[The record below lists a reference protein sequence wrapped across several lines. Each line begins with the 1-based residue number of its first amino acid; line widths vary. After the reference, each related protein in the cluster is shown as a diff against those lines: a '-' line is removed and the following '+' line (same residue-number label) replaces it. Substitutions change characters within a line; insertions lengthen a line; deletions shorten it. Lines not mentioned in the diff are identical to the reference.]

1 MHEILKRALDEALT
15 AAYAGEIPVRAEE
28 VAFSESF
35 EREMRGLIRKTDRP
49 IQKYIPILT
58 AAACAVIAIGCAVLL
73 PRLLSHSVPVEPNE
87 SSAVTIDEPVE
98 STSAAETD
106 SDEPNAIRDENPGA
120 AGIVPSDIRDANP
133 NYGPGPDEFEDE
145 NPGAMGDVVDDEE
158 DTTEWDD
165 EDDDVGGENGV
176 PAVTDS
182 SPLTVDPSPQDPND
196 FPATGIPDSEEAAA
210 DDKDEDSVGENTEVD
225 EDTAVDDEDGGENII
240 TDDSDDDDA
249 AYVDDEDDS
258 DYDSDDDDVA
268 YDDSDDD
275 DMDYDNDEAG
285 DESPLPPIAKRATLN
300 GEVRAL
306 LGCSLAD
313 SYLHNGNF
321 MIDGKFYGLPIV
333 EGIDP
338 ETYRDPA
345 LAKLIGTAKYIEGE
359 PEERGLP
366 LFWGNIGKEAP
377 VIRPAYESD
386 QSDRNQY
393 DNLYF
398 EESASVEDVED
409 EDDITAETVYLEFF
423 RNGIVCV
430 FMDGYSGSAYYR
442 LDDEVLEKLT
452 ERIETRFK
460 VSELKTVGELSEQL
474 GSAEDYAQVY
484 VGIRDYYDCTMYG
497 ALSDGTFFAELLEKY
512 KKEKLQTGSNSE
524 YAPIRIELVS
534 RKSLRTEYF
543 AFYTDGTVR
552 VGDDKFFK
560 IDEAEVRAI
569 LTEYCR
575 QKNLPA
581 PVFYETLGEY
591 LTGKNFTTLTEVS
604 LYGKDS
610 RSDLL
615 LSGDGAELRALIE
628 EYAGKSAFLPRG
640 GSVSYRE
647 QGSIGIRV
655 DGWFYDV
662 RINRDVIVIGLSRNT
677 FKTPDGLYDKLC
689 AIISENGESP
699 YAGQDED
706 YYDDDVYE
714 EVVDD

>member
-15 AAYAGEIPVRAEE
+15 AAYAGEIPVGAEE
-28 VAFSESF
+28 VAFSEDF

-73 PRLLSHSVPVEPNE
+73 PRLLSHSVPVEPND
-87 SSAVTIDEPVE
+87 SVTTGVSPAPIVEPLE
-98 STSAAETD
+98 STSATETD
-106 SDEPNAIRDENPGA
+106 PAEPEE
-120 AGIVPSDIRDANP
+120 IRDANP
-133 NYGPGPDEFEDE
+133 SYGPGPDEFEDE
-145 NPGAMGDVVDDEE
+145 NPGAAGGVSDDEE

-165 EDDDVGGENGV
+165 EDDDVSGENGV
-176 PAVTDS
+176 PAVTGS
-182 SPLTVDPSPQDPND
+182 SSVTVEPASQDTED
-196 FPATGIPDSEEAAA
+196 FPAAGIPDSAETTA
-210 DDKDEDSVGENTEVD
+210 DDEDDDTDSGDDDADHIKIDEDIDADQDTIGDDDAETDVVD
-225 EDTAVDDEDGGENII
+225 EDTAADDED
-240 TDDSDDDDA
+240 
-249 AYVDDEDDS
+249 VS
-258 DYDSDDDDVA
+258 DYDSDDDDAA

-275 DMDYDNDEAG
+275 DMDYDNDEAT
-285 DESPLPPIAKRATLN
+285 DESALPPITKRATLN
-300 GEVRAL
+300 GEVRVL

-313 SYLHNGNF
+313 SYLHSGNF

-338 ETYRDPA
+338 ETYRDPE
-345 LAKLIGTAKYIEGE
+345 LAKLIGAAKYIEGE
-359 PEERGLP
+359 PEEIGLP

-377 VIRPAYESD
+377 VIKPTYESN

-393 DNLYF
+393 DELYF
-398 EESASVEDVED
+398 EESASVDDVED
-409 EDDITAETVYLEFF
+409 EDDITVETVYLEFF
-423 RNGIVCV
+423 RDGIVRV

-442 LDDEVLEKLT
+442 LDDKALEKLT
-452 ERIETRFK
+452 ERIETRFD
-460 VSELKTVGELSEQL
+460 VSEPETVGELSEQL

-484 VGIRDYYDCTMYG
+484 VSIYSYYDCTMYG
-497 ALSDGTFFAELLEKY
+497 VLSDGSFLADLLQKY
-512 KKEKLQTGSNSE
+512 KNEKLQTGSNSE

-543 AFYTDGTVR
+543 VFYTDGTVR

-591 LTGKNFTTLTEVS
+591 LTGKNFTTLTEAS

-610 RSDLL
+610 RSDIL
-615 LSGDGAELRALIE
+615 LSGDSAELRALIE

-640 GSVSYRE
+640 GSVYYRE
-647 QGSIGIRV
+647 QGSIGIHV
-655 DGWFYDV
+655 EGWFYDV
-662 RINRDVIVIGLSRNT
+662 RINRDMITIGLSRNV

-689 AIISENGESP
+689 AVISEKGESP
-699 YAGQDED
+699 YAGQDDD
-706 YYDDDVYE
+706 YFDDDVAE
-714 EVVDD
+714 EVTDD